1 MIPDL
6 NQVIDIYSQEF
17 SAGGDS
23 EVTLLYGKL
32 RARVSLGEKLIKQ
45 PSGDYIQIDGNAWID
60 GSPELAR
67 DQILFFNEKYY
78 TIYSVSKTR
87 DLNGKPL
94 FQHLTLR
101 INKNVVI

>member
-6 NQVIDIYSQEF
+6 NQVIDIYSQAF

-23 EVTLLYGKL
+23 EVTLLHSKL
-32 RARVSLGEKLIKQ
+32 RARVSLGEMLIKQ
-45 PSGDYIQIDGNAWID
+45 PSGDYIQIDGNAFID
-60 GSPELAR
+60 GSPELER
-67 DQILFFNEKYY
+67 DLIVYFNEKFY
-78 TIYSVSKTR
+78 TIYSVAKTR
-87 DLNGKPL
+87 DIAGKPL